1 MAALLATPMLCTYAL
16 AQTIHYDVSFPHI
29 VHHEVR
35 IALSVPDLSRKELL
49 FGMSRSSPG
58 RYATHEYGKN
68 VHDVAAFRIQPPRRI
83 RDGNAGTDREAAFA
97 RGHIRGGREPVTD
110 EMTAFRKAWL
120 RSKWK

>member
-1 MAALLATPMLCTYAL
+1 VAALLATPMLCTYAL

-68 VHDVAAFRIQPPRRI
+68 VHDVAAFEYTHRDESETAMLELTGKPRLHVVTYEEA
-83 RDGNAGTDREAAFA
+83 GNPLPT
-97 RGHIRGGREPVTD
+97 
-110 EMTAFRKAWL
+110 K
-120 RSKWK
+120 